1 MVKLG
6 RKIVKFRI
14 PIFILSLLLLIPS
27 AIGYINTR
35 VNYDVLYY
43 LPDDIETMKGQDI
56 LVDEFG
62 TGAYSMF
69 ICEGMK
75 NKDVAALKK
84 KIEGVEHVSKVVW
97 YDSFSDLSVPVEMLP
112 DKIRSALFS
121 DDSTMMFIIFETT
134 TSADETMDAIGDI
147 RKLAGKQCFVS
158 GMSAIVTDTKNLAES
173 EVAIYVLIAVLLS
186 CIVLALTMESYLIPF
201 LFLASIGIAI
211 LYNMGTNIFKG
222 EISYITKALSAVLQL
237 GVTMDYSIFLWHSYQ
252 EQRKLYGEDHKEAMA
267 QAIAATIKSVVG
279 SSITTI
285 AGFVALCF
293 MSFTLGLDLGIVM
306 AKGVIFGVICCVTV
320 LPSMI
325 MIFDKALEKTKHK
338 QLIPDFPKVSEFL
351 VKHHKAFAFLCVAL
365 FLPFA
370 YFQANTAVYYNLDS
384 SLPKNLESIMA
395 NEKLQEEYHM
405 GAAHMILMDKNVSS
419 KEKHKMIK
427 EMEQVEGVKEVL
439 GLESIIGPTL
449 PESMIPQDIKDILES
464 DNYELMLI
472 TNEYQT
478 ASEEVNVQINE
489 LNTILKSYDKNG
501 MLVGEAPCTKDLI
514 EITDHDFKVV
524 SAVSIIAVFLIILFV
539 FKSITLPVIL
549 VLVIE
554 GAIFINMGIPYLTGT
569 ELPFIASI
577 VIGTIQL
584 GATVDYAILMT
595 SRYEQER
602 GSGKGK
608 KESISIALESSIR
621 PVMVSAFSFFAA
633 TFGVGIYSKIDMI
646 SSLCLLM
653 ARGALIS
660 MCAVLLFLPAM
671 YWIFDRVICA
681 TSKNFKVRK

>member
-14 PIFILSLLLLIPS
+14 PIFILSLLLLVPS

-84 KIEGVEHVSKVVW
+84 KIENVEHVSKVVW

-112 DKIRSALFS
+112 DKIQSALFS

-173 EVAIYVLIAVLLS
+173 EVAIYVLIAVVLS

-252 EQRKLYGEDHKEAMA
+252 EQRKLYGDDHKEAMA

-320 LPSMI
+320 LPAMI

-365 FLPFA
+365 FIPFA

-384 SLPKNLESIMA
+384 SLPKDLESIMA

-405 GAAHMILMDKNVSS
+405 GAAHMILMDKNVSG

-427 EMEQVEGVKEVL
+427 EMEQVDGVKEVL
-439 GLESIIGPTL
+439 GLESIIGPSL

-478 ASEEVNVQINE
+478 ASEKVNEQINE

-524 SAVSIIAVFLIILFV
+524 SAVSIMAVFLIILFV

-602 GSGKGK
+602 GSGKSK

>member
-14 PIFILSLLLLIPS
+14 PIFILGLLLLIPS

-75 NKDVAALKK
+75 NKDVAALKT

-112 DKIRSALFS
+112 DKIQSALFS

-173 EVAIYVLIAVLLS
+173 EVAIYVLIAVVLS

-252 EQRKLYGEDHKEAMA
+252 EQRKLYGDDHKEAMA

-325 MIFDKALEKTKHK
+325 MIFDKALEKTKHR

-351 VKHHKAFAFLCVAL
+351 VKHHKTFAFLCVAL
-365 FLPFA
+365 FIPFA

-384 SLPKNLESIMA
+384 SLPKDLESIMA

-405 GAAHMILMDKNVSS
+405 GAAHMILMDKNVSG

-427 EMEQVEGVKEVL
+427 EMEKVDGVKEVL
-439 GLESIIGPTL
+439 GLESIIGPSL

-478 ASEEVNVQINE
+478 ASEEVNAQINE
-489 LNTILKSYDKNG
+489 LNRILKSYDKNG

-539 FKSITLPVIL
+539 FKSVTLPVIL

-602 GSGKGK
+602 GSGKNK

-671 YWIFDRVICA
+671 YWIFDKVICA

>member
-338 QLIPDFPKVSEFL
+338 QLIPDFPKISEFL

-427 EMEQVEGVKEVL
+427 EMEQVDGVKEVL

-602 GSGKGK
+602 GSGKSK

-621 PVMVSAFSFFAA
+621 PVMVSASSFFAA

>member
-222 EISYITKALSAVLQL
+222 EMSYITKALSAVLQL

-427 EMEQVEGVKEVL
+427 EMEQVDGVKEVL

-602 GSGKGK
+602 GSGKSK